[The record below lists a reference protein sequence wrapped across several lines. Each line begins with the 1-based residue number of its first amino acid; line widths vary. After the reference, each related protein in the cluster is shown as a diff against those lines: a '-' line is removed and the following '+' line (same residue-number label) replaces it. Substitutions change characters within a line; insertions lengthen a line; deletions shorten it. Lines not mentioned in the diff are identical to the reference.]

1 VLASLNLAILRPKL
15 VKGVVIVGSSILPQ
29 TPENLANLQRL
40 TAGFPYDKQS
50 TKAALFINWGAEYE
64 HVLEHGDGPE
74 GMSRTDWEQ
83 VWIDRY
89 GGSKA
94 KEERFHKAL
103 DLVLKLE
110 DLEGDLHKIRA
121 RILML
126 HVR

>member
-1 VLASLNLAILRPKL
+1 MAALNLAILRPEL
-15 VKGVVIVGSSILPQ
+15 VKGIVIVGSSILPQ

-50 TKAALFINWGAEYE
+50 TKGALFINWGAEYE
-64 HVLEHGDGPE
+64 RDLEKGTGPE
-74 GMSRTDWEQ
+74 GMSRVDWEQ
-83 VWIDRY
+83 VWLERY

-94 KEERFHKAL
+94 KEERFRKAL

-110 DLEGDLHKIRA
+110 DLEGDLHKIKV